1 MAKWGEGDPRW
12 IVEERPDATN
22 VNNWHWCEKNASGW
36 SKEKFKLLFEGM
48 TIDEP
53 GLAKVT
59 IKEVSKT
66 EGEAM
71 INNRKGKLIYFYEW
85 VLKLEWEASLYE
97 DPKKEVKG
105 AMEIPNLSEENDA
118 SEVDV
123 NVSLSA
129 GGSKGE
135 QVKEFL
141 RKKGYKDIQDK
152 IQEYIVALKREYA
165 TDLILPTKDQATT
178 KSDKTCINSP
188 PVEKSTNI
196 NVINTTNNLDKLD
209 LGCKIST
216 SSFTQTQNFKCT
228 ADDLYR
234 ALTQREMVVAFTH
247 SDVKLEVE
255 KGGKFELF
263 GGNITGEFTSLVPNK
278 RITQNWR
285 FRSWPNGHYSEVVI
299 DLVQKEDQTELTL
312 TQTGIP
318 SNDLERTREG
328 WRNYYWESIKRT
340 FGFGTMLI

>member
-234 ALTQREMVVAFTH
+234 ALTQRE
-247 SDVKLEVE
+247 E
-255 KGGKFELF
+255 
-263 GGNITGEFTSLVPNK
+263 
-278 RITQNWR
+278 
-285 FRSWPNGHYSEVVI
+285 
-299 DLVQKEDQTELTL
+299 
-312 TQTGIP
+312 
-318 SNDLERTREG
+318 LERG
-328 WRNYYWESIKRT
+328 PDVWA
-340 FGFGTMLI
+340 